1 MEVFQ
6 QIYSQLDTL
15 GVIDLAQRGK
25 QNAKTK
31 NIFTRHVSYDLLYK
45 KDHLVEIAISSYWK
59 HDSGDMMADPD
70 IQIKLD
76 LNQNLAIP
84 TAFQQDGVPVIGTIY
99 LEVYPT
105 GEPVNKKA
113 QSQVNHFLTVWL
125 QQLIDQKYQFNA

>member
-15 GVIDLAQRGK
+15 GVIDLAQSGK
-25 QNAKTK
+25 RNAKTK
-31 NIFTRHVSYDLLYK
+31 KVFQRHVSYDLLYK
-45 KDHLVEIAISSYWK
+45 KDHLVDIAISSYWK
-59 HDSGDMMADPD
+59 HESGDMMADPD
-70 IQIKLD
+70 IQIKVD
-76 LNQNLAIP
+76 LKQNLAVP
-84 TAFQQDGVPVIGTIY
+84 TAFQQDGVPFIGTIY